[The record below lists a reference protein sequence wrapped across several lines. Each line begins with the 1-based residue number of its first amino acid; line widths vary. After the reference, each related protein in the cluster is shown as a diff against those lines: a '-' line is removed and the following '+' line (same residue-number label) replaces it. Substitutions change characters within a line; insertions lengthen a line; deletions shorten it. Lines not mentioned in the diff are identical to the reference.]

1 MAEKETRL
9 EKIVRGM
16 VKKQCLR
23 IIYKDLKKYN
33 HYQIHNTIKKIYI
46 KSFADIETIYFPV
59 AMYYRKE
66 KKRLQTK
73 LLRIKQNKTI
83 GGLKQK
89 YPNIDIELLTY
100 YISVTDILNFKT
112 PKHYESLEQI
122 IRITLLLEDKNTTCN
137 KYKNYKYIKKIQD
150 EIKIVD
156 VNYLACFINS
166 IKGFNFKSKQEN
178 EILENIIKII
188 LSIPISIVNKTKL
201 KSWQVDIKFN
211 MQIKEEQIREII
223 KNNLTKNIL

>member
-83 GGLKQK
+83 SGLKQK

-112 PKHYESLEQI
+112 PKHYEHLEQI
-122 IRITLLLEDKNTTCN
+122 VKIILALVKEKSLENSFRDF
-137 KYKNYKYIKKIQD
+137 KYIKNIQ
-150 EIKIVD
+150 EQNELINVS
-156 VNYLACFINS
+156 YLASYINYF
-166 IKGFNFKSKQEN
+166 KGFRFKSKVEAEHLSNIIDITLSVSIAMKKQLKFRSWQTQIKINMENQN
-178 EILENIIKII
+178 EIIMNEIK
-188 LSIPISIVNKTKL
+188 
-201 KSWQVDIKFN
+201 
-211 MQIKEEQIREII
+211 R
-223 KNNLTKNIL
+223 NILTL

>member
-1 MAEKETRL
+1 MEQSIL
-9 EKIVRGM
+9 EKSVRSL
-16 VKKQCLR
+16 VKRQALK
-23 IIYKDLKKYN
+23 IIYYDLKKFN
-33 HYQIHNTIKKIYI
+33 HYAVHYTSRKIFLRGDFSEKVFYIVVARFYKKEKERLQKKYSRI
-46 KSFADIETIYFPV
+46 KSNQTIL
-59 AMYYRKE
+59 A
-66 KKRLQTK
+66 
-73 LLRIKQNKTI
+73 IKNR
-83 GGLKQK
+83 
-89 YPNIDIELLTY
+89 YPLIDVELLAY
-100 YISVTDILNFKT
+100 YLNIIEVLNFKT

-178 EILENIIKII
+178 EILENIIKIV